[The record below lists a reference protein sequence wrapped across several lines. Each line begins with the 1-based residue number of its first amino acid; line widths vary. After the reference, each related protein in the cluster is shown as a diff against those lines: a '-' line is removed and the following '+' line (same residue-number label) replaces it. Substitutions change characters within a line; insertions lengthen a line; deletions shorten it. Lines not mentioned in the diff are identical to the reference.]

1 MSTYFERNRQRL
13 QQWRAQRRE
22 RTAPQVTLHTY
33 EAPAGRTAAAGA
45 KFLTERTNH
54 GSYHWLSDAHGNSIH
69 LAPWSSVTYHS
80 IPNNEWS
87 VGLSMMAEAAAW
99 GRISATQRRHLINGL
114 ALGAHK
120 FSRWCVSQGIGAV
133 PARRINRAQA
143 MRREGGFV
151 THGDMDPGRRTDP
164 GAGFP
169 WDEFFTEYRRL
180 EGGGSTNTGGFLMSL
195 SSNEQKALLNDVRDI
210 KSTLSSRNG
219 PKQNQDGQALR
230 WLRETTEN
238 VRTIVRTLS
247 PGGQVRT
254 MIEAGGGNLDND
266 AIAKAIAD
274 SIPDNLAVQ
283 VVDELGKRVTR

>member
-1 MSTYFERNRQRL
+1 
-13 QQWRAQRRE
+13 
-22 RTAPQVTLHTY
+22 
-33 EAPAGRTAAAGA
+33 
-45 KFLTERTNH
+45 
-54 GSYHWLSDAHGNSIH
+54 
-69 LAPWSSVTYHS
+69 
-80 IPNNEWS
+80 
-87 VGLSMMAEAAAW
+87 
-99 GRISATQRRHLINGL
+99 
-114 ALGAHK
+114 
-120 FSRWCVSQGIGAV
+120 
-133 PARRINRAQA
+133 
-143 MRREGGFV
+143 
-151 THGDMDPGRRTDP
+151 
-164 GAGFP
+164 
-169 WDEFFTEYRRL
+169 
-180 EGGGSTNTGGFLMSL
+180 MSL